1 MQLIDRDS
9 ATSNI
14 QNSPAETYTARR
26 NRFAVERDR
35 WQRQS
40 NLNGNANVALFA
52 AALIALAVG
61 WFAGIHLFF
70 VLAALLAAGFV
81 ASFIHHMEVDRKLQR
96 ARESWAIND
105 EGLRR
110 LGRDWQH
117 LPLRQ
122 PPQSL
127 SDREGE
133 ALAVDLDLL
142 GHASLQHLLNT
153 PGTAIGLERVQSWLL
168 APANPA
174 TVRARQAAV
183 AELAPKNDFRDGVAL
198 AGRLRNGK
206 HLSPEPFLQWA
217 EGGNWLMQ
225 HPWLTRVARA
235 MAAVTIIVV
244 ILQIAGVFA
253 QPIWLIPVLVNLAIT
268 GTIGRQ
274 IHSSIDV
281 VSSRQGA
288 FDSYAELF
296 EVICAQTFATPSLT
310 ALSARLTANN
320 VRADRQM
327 HRLARI
333 VSFAQISHTYYGIVF
348 QALFL
353 WDFHMLWLLERWQRD
368 AGQHARDW
376 LDTLAEMEAL
386 SALATLAHDHPD
398 WTFPEI
404 AEGQSP
410 LVTAQAIGH
419 PLLPPDT
426 CVRNDVTIGP
436 PGTFLLVTGSNM
448 SGKSTLLRAIGLN
461 VILAQAGGPVCAA
474 SLRLPPVALA
484 TSIRVQDS
492 LEQGVSYFMAE
503 LQRLKQVVDAAET
516 TQREGAGGSPEGG
529 AEPLGSVPGVR
540 RTLLFLLDE
549 ILHGTNTGE
558 RQIAARSI
566 IRRLLALGALG
577 AVSTHDLTLA
587 DAPDLAK
594 DSTPVHFTEQFTRTA
609 EGPSMTFDY
618 RLLPGIATSTNAL
631 KLMEIVG
638 LPLDG
643 EQIEGH

>member
-1 MQLIDRDS
+1 MTQTIDRDS
-9 ATSNI
+9 APIHTLH
-14 QNSPAETYTARR
+14 SPAEAYTARSH
-26 NRFAVERDR
+26 RFAIERDR

-40 NLNGNANVALFA
+40 DLNGNANVALFG
-52 AALIALAVG
+52 AALIALGFG
-61 WFAGIHLFF
+61 WFAGIHLLYVVAVVF
-70 VLAALLAAGFV
+70 AAGFV
-81 ASFIHHMEVDRKLQR
+81 ASFIHHIEVDRKLQR
-96 ARESWAIND
+96 AKELWTIND

-110 LGRDWQH
+110 LRRDWHH

-122 PPQSL
+122 SPQPL
-127 SDREGE
+127 SDRGGE

-153 PGTAIGLERVQSWLL
+153 PGTTIGLDRVQSWLL
-168 APANPA
+168 APADPT
-174 TVRARQAAV
+174 TVRLRQAAV
-183 AELAPKNDFRDGVAL
+183 AELAPQNEFRDNVAL
-198 AGRLRNGK
+198 AGRLRDDK
-206 HLSPEPFLQWA
+206 QPSPTPFLQWA
-217 EGGNWLMQ
+217 EGGTWLAQ
-225 HPWLTRVARA
+225 RPWLIWLSRA
-235 MAAVTIIVV
+235 LAAITIIVV
-244 ILQIAGVFA
+244 VLQIAGVFS
-253 QPIWLIPVLVNLAIT
+253 QPIWLIPVLANLVIS

-274 IHSSIDV
+274 VHKAIDF
-281 VSSRQGA
+281 VSDRQGA
-288 FDSYAELF
+288 FHSYAELF
-296 EVICAQTFATPSLT
+296 EVICAQTYAAPTLT
-310 ALSARLTANN
+310 ALSARLTAND

-333 VSFAQISHTYYGIVF
+333 INFAQISHTYYGIVV

-353 WDFHMLWLLERWQRD
+353 WDFHMLWLLEQWQRD

-376 LDTLAEMEAL
+376 LDALGEMEAL
-386 SALATLAHDHPD
+386 AALATLAHDHPD
-398 WTFPEI
+398 WTYPEI
-404 AEGQSP
+404 VERQQP
-410 LVTAQAIGH
+410 LFTAQAIGH
-419 PLLPPDT
+419 PLLSPDA

-461 VILAQAGGPVCAA
+461 IMLAQAGGPICAT
-474 SLRLPPVALA
+474 SLRLPPVTLA

-503 LQRLKQVVDAAET
+503 LQRLKQVVDAAESVHD
-516 TQREGAGGSPEGG
+516 QGAGKSG
-529 AEPLGSVPGVR
+529 AR

-566 IRRLLALGALG
+566 IRHLLTLGTIG

-594 DSTPVHFTEQFTRTA
+594 DSTPVHFTENFTRTA

-618 RLLPGIATSTNAL
+618 HLLPGIATSTNAL

-638 LPLDG
+638 LPL
-643 EQIEGH
+643 EEE